1 MCNGHSCNIC
11 LAAGLTG
18 AQFWLTSAKV
28 GKAVVVEGVVESA
41 LQHLLPLTC
50 LVLLA
55 FTVLGPCVGVLWEA

>member
-41 LQHLLPLTC
+41 LQHLLPLTR